1 MIIVSVVMGIIASI
15 SGTLTRVPV
24 FAGKCLS
31 IHWIRHSILV
41 FTGVSPFLLLLW
53 AFALNTIVLDWGY
66 FNGLSLVV
74 RSSVL
79 HYGLFPLHN
88 PWVGGGLD
96 IVANPQSRVF
106 SPLILLDILFPPHY
120 ANLLSLVVLSVAGVY
135 GFYRLLLFLG
145 ISPSVSLF
153 GSFLFVHGTYF
164 SLHFSVG
171 HIPFGAFQL
180 SGLALYFILR
190 IREFR
195 FKVYYA
201 LLNAFFLL
209 NGAVYAF
216 IFTQILF
223 LSTLALTY
231 SASDWKNFLSAM
243 ARQWKGILI
252 IIAALVCLT
261 APKTLSFLMVFGHGE
276 PNVDDFLSLPVNVL
290 ANVFFNPFQWYGLDI
305 PGFYIKGSFYE
316 GGAYL
321 GIMGLMA
328 IVAAAVA
335 VRSRAYWRFFLLM
348 IFFFWLGSGW
358 LGRANLWHL
367 KQFIPLANNVHIQSR
382 LFVFVFLFF
391 VILLCFA
398 LKYWKRRWPAVLY
411 YLLIGFFIAES
422 VFVSV
427 YPYMKVLQSKQLQY
441 PSEILWG
448 LIDSHTIEETLPGS
462 RPPKNS
468 GYSGLG
474 FDFLHYFNKN
484 KGSVMTYEPFHKPG
498 NLLSVTDNDYK
509 GEVYVSRKKGTAE
522 MIRFVPGEIHIRYAL
537 DSPSDIVVNTNFLG
551 GWKAVNARIK
561 VFSSRGLL
569 AFTPAD
575 LKGEVVLRYRPAYL
589 YFVVPLF
596 VAGILLFVF
605 LFTRIK
611 TTRRDDCK

>member
-15 SGTLTRVPV
+15 SGTLTRVSV
-24 FAGKCLS
+24 FAERCLS

-53 AFALNTIVLDWGY
+53 SFAANTIVLDWGY

-120 ANLLSLVVLSVAGVY
+120 ANLLSLVILSVAGVY

-216 IFTQILF
+216 IFTQFLL
-223 LSTLALTY
+223 LSTLVITY
-231 SASDWKNFLSAM
+231 AVFDWKALLNSI
-243 ARQWKGILI
+243 ARQWKDTLI
-252 IIAALVCLT
+252 IIAAFVCLT
-261 APKTLSFLMVFGHGE
+261 APKTLSFLWVFGSGQ

-290 ANVFFNPFQWYGLDI
+290 ANVFLNPFQWYGLDI

-321 GIMGLMA
+321 GIMGLLV
-328 IVAAAVA
+328 IITAAFNL
-335 VRSRAYWRFFLLM
+335 RSRINWRFFLLM

-358 LGRANLWHL
+358 LGWVNLWHL

-382 LFVFVFLFF
+382 LFVYVFLFF

-398 LKYWKRRWPAVLY
+398 LKYWKHRWPAGLF
-411 YLLIGFFIAES
+411 YLFVGFFIAES
-422 VFVSV
+422 VYVSA
-427 YPYMKVLQSKQLQY
+427 YPYNKVLQDKSIQY
-441 PSEILWG
+441 PSEILMK
-448 LIDSHTIEETLPGS
+448 LIDSHTIDTTLANS
-462 RPPKNS
+462 RPPKDS
-468 GYSGLG
+468 VFSGLG
-474 FDFLHYFNKN
+474 FDFLHYYKRN
-484 KGSVMTYEPFHKPG
+484 KGSVQTYEPYTRFG
-498 NLLSVTDNDYK
+498 NLTAVSDNDYK
-509 GEVYVSRKKGTAE
+509 GEVYVSKKKGSAE
-522 MIRFVPGEIHIRYAL
+522 IIRFIPGEVHIGYAL
-537 DSPSDIVVNTNFLG
+537 NSASHIIVNTNYLS
-551 GWKAVNARIK
+551 GWKVDSDRHH

-569 AFTPAD
+569 AFTPGD

-596 VAGILLFVF
+596 VAGILIFVF
-605 LFTRIK
+605 LFTGMK
-611 TTRRDDCK
+611 TIMSDERK

>member
-1 MIIVSVVMGIIASI
+1 MPLKGIFPDKAI
-15 SGTLTRVPV
+15 GYRD
-24 FAGKCLS
+24 FAKSWPAKG
-31 IHWIRHSILV
+31 WVRHSLIVLS
-41 FTGVSPFLLLLW
+41 GLSPFLLLLW
-53 AFALNTIVLDWGY
+53 SFATNTIVLDWGY

-79 HYGLFPLHN
+79 HYGVFPLHN

-96 IVANPQSRVF
+96 LLANPQSRMS

-145 ISPSVSLF
+145 FSPAISLL

-164 SLHFSVG
+164 SLHLSVG

-190 IREFR
+190 IREVR
-195 FKVYYA
+195 FKIWYA

-209 NGAVYAF
+209 NGSVYAF
-216 IFTQILF
+216 IFTQF
-223 LSTLALTY
+223 LL
-231 SASDWKNFLSAM
+231 
-243 ARQWKGILI
+243 
-252 IIAALVCLT
+252 IAALSITYSFKDLAAVIKSFGNQWKAVLLILAAFICLT
-261 APKTLSFLMVFGHGE
+261 APKTLSFLWVFGSGV
-276 PNVDDFLSLPVNVL
+276 PNADDFLNLPAYVL
-290 ANVFFNPFQWYGLDI
+290 AHVFFNPFQWYGLDI

-321 GIMGLMA
+321 GIMGMLVIM
-328 IVAAAVA
+328 AAAVFL
-335 VRSRAYWRFFLLM
+335 RSRAYWRFSLLM

-358 LGRANLWHL
+358 LGWVNPWHL

-382 LFVFVFLFF
+382 LFVYVFLFF
-391 VILLCFA
+391 VVLLCYA
-398 LKYWKRRWPAVLY
+398 LKYWKSRWPAGFY
-411 YLLIGFFIAES
+411 YPVIVFLVAES
-422 VFVSV
+422 VFVSA
-427 YPYMKVLQSKQLQY
+427 YPYMKVLQSKQFQY

-448 LIDSHTIEETLPGS
+448 LIDSHTIEETLPSS

-468 GYSGLG
+468 GYSGPG
-474 FDFLHYFNKN
+474 FDFLHYYKKN
-484 KGSVMTYEPFHKPG
+484 KGTVHTYEPYTKPG
-498 NLLSVTDNDYK
+498 ALTSVVDKDYR
-509 GEVYVSRKKGTAE
+509 GEVYVGQGRGNAE
-522 MIRFVPGEIHIRYAL
+522 IVRYIPGEVHIRYAL

-551 GWKAVNARIK
+551 GWTAVNARIQ

-575 LKGEVVLRYRPAYL
+575 LKGEVVLRYRPEYL

-611 TTRRDDCK
+611 TTRRDDCR